1 MKKLYT
7 LLTAIALGAIPQKVL
22 AAAHVLVIPEDNP
35 LAPGPTVEQLITNI
49 VNILAFVSGVA
60 CVIAIIVGGIMYTT
74 SAGNETK
81 TKTAKDTILY
91 AVIGMAVSISAFAIA
106 SFVNTQLTAP

>member
-35 LAPGPTVEQLITNI
+35 LGPGPTVGQLITNT
-49 VNILAFVSGVA
+49 VNILAFVSGVV
-60 CVIAIIVGGIMYTT
+60 CVIAIMIGGIMYTT
-74 SAGNETK
+74 SAGDATRL
-81 TKTAKDTILY
+81 KTAKDTILY
-91 AVIGMAVSISAFAIA
+91 ALIGMAVSISAFAIA
-106 SFVNTQLTAP
+106 SFVNAQLTAP